1 MNSDHPTKDI
11 KFNKSRKLEDKK
23 IILGITGSIAA
34 VQAVKFTRE
43 LIRHGAEVKAVM
55 SDWARDIIT
64 PESVEFATG
73 NEVITEITGKVEH
86 VQLAGKRSKN
96 ADLYL
101 IYPSTA
107 NTISKIAN
115 GIDDTPVTTF
125 ATTAFPNMPIM
136 IAPAMHQS
144 MYDHEIVK
152 ENIDKLKGH
161 GVKFVEPIVEEGK
174 AKAITKEELTHR
186 VIKKLYKKDLKDK
199 NILITSGPTR
209 EYLDPVRFITSDS
222 SGKTGVSIAEESE
235 LRGADVELIRGKGS
249 ESTKTREINGKEV
262 ETTEEMLKEVEK
274 IIKNKDID
282 ICVLSAA
289 VADFKPENNNNNNNK
304 IKSGK
309 EITLKLKPTP
319 KILKKI
325 KKLDSD
331 IKVIGYKAEHDINEK
346 ELTKKA
352 KNKLEEAD
360 LIVANDVSEYG
371 FGTDKNE
378 VYFVTKEETKHLPLK
393 SKENIAEDLW
403 NYSVDK
409 IL

>member
-11 KFNKSRKLEDKK
+11 KFNKSKKLEDKK

-34 VQAVKFTRE
+34 VQVVKFARE

-64 PESVEFATG
+64 PESVEFGTG

-86 VQLAGKRSKN
+86 VQLAGQRSEN
-96 ADLYL
+96 SDLYL

-115 GIDDTPVTTF
+115 GVDDTPVTTF

-152 ENIDKLKGH
+152 ENINKLKEH
-161 GVKFVEPIVEEGK
+161 GVEFVEPIEEEGK

-186 VIKKLYKKDLKDK
+186 VIKKLYRKDLKNK

-209 EYLDPVRFITSDS
+209 EHLDPVRFITSDS
-222 SGKTGVSIAEESE
+222 SGKTGVSIAEEAD
-235 LRGADVELIRGKGS
+235 LRGANVELIRGKGS
-249 ESTKTREINGKEV
+249 ESTKTRGINEKEV
-262 ETTEEMLKEVEK
+262 ETTEEMLKEVK
-274 IIKNKDID
+274 KVIKNKDIN

-289 VADFKPENNNNNNNK
+289 VADFKPEKNNNDK
-304 IKSGK
+304 IKSGN

-346 ELTKKA
+346 ELIKEA